1 MLIQIQNLAVRLRWI
16 LIVPFY
22 LIAEPLKIEIQGQA
36 ALLINADS
44 GAILFAREEF
54 TSYYPASTTKI
65 ATALYALK
73 LKGSAL
79 DMPIV
84 AEQESIGTMTQEAKI
99 RCNFTQPPYRLE
111 PDGTHIGI
119 KKGEILTLHD
129 LLKGMLIASG
139 NDASNVIA
147 QALGPSIPK
156 FMEGLNSY
164 LEEIGC
170 RHTHFCNPHGLH
182 DPKHMSTAYDLAL
195 ITRKA
200 LKNSVFCEIV
210 SQPRF
215 MRPKTNKQAAATFL
229 QGNRL
234 IRAGKFY
241 YSKAIG
247 VKTGYHA
254 KAKNTFVGAAQ
265 ADGRTLIVVLL
276 GYHDRSVLFQDAIK
290 LFEAAFKQPKV
301 KRLFLKSGPQS
312 FTQTLPRASRS
323 LQTYLSEPLSLD
335 YYPAEDPGAKCLLYW
350 QTLSLPISK
359 DQVVGEL
366 HLISAEGKILKKT
379 ILQATEEVGLAWPY
393 SWLALMP
400 PLSRLLV
407 GIFVLAAVGLPI
419 VLWRQGRH

>member
-1 MLIQIQNLAVRLRWI
+1 
-16 LIVPFY
+16 
-22 LIAEPLKIEIQGQA
+22 
-36 ALLINADS
+36 
-44 GAILFAREEF
+44 
-54 TSYYPASTTKI
+54 
-65 ATALYALK
+65 
-73 LKGSAL
+73 
-79 DMPIV
+79 
-84 AEQESIGTMTQEAKI
+84 MTQEAKI

-335 YYPAEDPGAKCLLYW
+335 IPSWRRSGSQVPSLLANPFTAYFKG
-350 QTLSLPISK
+350 SS
-359 DQVVGEL
+359 G
-366 HLISAEGKILKKT
+366 
-379 ILQATEEVGLAWPY
+379 
-393 SWLALMP
+393 
-400 PLSRLLV
+400 
-407 GIFVLAAVGLPI
+407 
-419 VLWRQGRH
+419 GRITFNIC